1 MAKKMHLWR
10 YNDDD
15 LSDIVD
21 LDKKWKDYSSV
32 KLDAFLLN
40 RTDDQKVKQLKD
52 IDLADEDVIIV
63 EMEKEAHGSSSFVFQ
78 PL

>member
-32 KLDAFLLN
+32 KLDGFLLN
-40 RTDDQKVKQLKD
+40 RTDEQKSK
-52 IDLADEDVIIV
+52 
-63 EMEKEAHGSSSFVFQ
+63 
-78 PL
+78 